1 MYYPFDENDGS
12 TIQDISPNLRNA
24 NLIDGSLNTSGK
36 FGSGVEFDNLAQAK
50 IDLGVNQLALPANW
64 TISSWFTYSLLD
76 DVVDFRHALTSGGTN
91 AHVIFDQAGAKGLG
105 IFDGT
110 FIASGYNATS
120 LTPGW
125 HHLVA
130 RGSGGDIIFLGRRF
144 ICWNFKW
151 KCGCTY

>member
-1 MYYPFDENDGS
+1 MVY
-12 TIQDISPNLRNA
+12 
-24 NLIDGSLNTSGK
+24 
-36 FGSGVEFDNLAQAK
+36 
-50 IDLGVNQLALPANW
+50 LP
-64 TISSWFTYSLLD
+64 LLD

-125 HHLVA
+125 HHSLPVVQA
-130 RGSGGDIIFLGRRF
+130 GIHLSGRRC

-151 KCGCTY
+151 